1 VTIAEYAGKTANLGL
16 VPYLSFLALV
26 SISLGVINLLPIPML
41 DGGHLMYYLAELIRG
56 KPVSEKVME
65 IGFKFGLVVVSIS
78 MTLALINDI
87 TRLVAG

>member
-1 VTIAEYAGKTANLGL
+1 MTIAEYAGKTANLGL